1 MESKKTKT
9 KEIFKFNTLK
19 SNIFFTIFT
28 LIFIVICY
36 CVLFLADEKNIFLNI
51 TSVLIL
57 ILLIIFTIYS
67 WRNKL
72 IIKDKEIIYT
82 GFKKHV
88 ILKQD
93 IISIKTDGHRIII
106 QTKNKKYM
114 FAGYM
119 INKRWN
125 IDINIENN
133 KQLVNY
139 IKEILK

>member
-9 KEIFKFNTLK
+9 KEILKFNTLK